1 MRRYE
6 KTGSGS
12 TEKVGEQ
19 LERQDLDELARQ
31 GALRMLKD
39 VLEQEVSEFLGR
51 SRYQRSE
58 EFNGYRNGYG
68 KRRKVTVGSG
78 TLELQAPRVR
88 TTLEPFESQL
98 LGRYQRQS
106 NSVKELIP
114 ELYLHGLAT
123 GDFELALR
131 GLLGEGASLSPAS
144 VVRLKE
150 KWEGEYETWRQRSLA
165 NHRYVYLWCDGI
177 YPKAGVAGD
186 KMALLVVMGLNEDG
200 QKEPLAIFEGYRESA
215 ESWGNVLRDLRERSL
230 SDPRLFIGDGALGLW
245 AAIGQVYPRASWQRC
260 WCHKMRNVL
269 SCFPKRL
276 RPEVAAQLREIY
288 ATFTREQADT
298 LIDAFAQRYGRE
310 YPRAVECLIK
320 DREALLA
327 FYSYPREHW
336 QSIKT
341 TNPIE
346 SIFSPVRLR
355 TNAARRIKSPRSALY
370 LIFQLIVRAQ
380 KRWRSINAPEMV
392 QKVIGGVKFKD
403 GIEVS
408 YGSVGKEIKT
418 EKKKREMV
426 AA

>member
-12 TEKVGEQ
+12 TEKVDEE

-51 SRYQRSE
+51 SRYERSE

-68 KRRKVTVGSG
+68 KRRRVTVGSG

-98 LGRYQRQS
+98 LGRYQSQS

-131 GLLGEGASLSPAS
+131 GLLGEGASLSAAS
-144 VVRLKE
+144 VARLKQ
-150 KWEGEYETWRQRSLA
+150 KWEGEYETWRKRSLGDQ
-165 NHRYVYLWCDGI
+165 RYVYLWCDGI
-177 YPKAGVAGD
+177 YPKAGVVGD
-186 KMALLVVMGLNEDG
+186 KMALLVVLGLNENG
-200 QKEPLAIFEGYRESA
+200 QKEPLAILEGYRESS
-215 ESWGNVLRDLRERSL
+215 ESWGLALRDLKERGL
-230 SDPRLFIGDGALGLW
+230 TDPRLFIGDGALGLW
-245 AAIGQVYPRASWQRC
+245 AAIREVYPRADWQRC
-260 WCHKMRNVL
+260 WCHKMRNVIG
-269 SCFPKRL
+269 CYPKRL
-276 RPEVAAQLREIY
+276 RGEVAIRLREMY
-288 ATFTREQADT
+288 GASTREQALALMDN
-298 LIDAFAQRYGRE
+298 FAKRYQAE
-310 YPRAVECLIK
+310 YPRAVECLLK
-320 DREALLA
+320 DRDVLLTY
-327 FYSYPREHW
+327 FDYPAAHW

-403 GIEVS
+403 GIEL
-408 YGSVGKEIKT
+408 KEIKT
-418 EKKKREMV
+418 EKKKCEMV